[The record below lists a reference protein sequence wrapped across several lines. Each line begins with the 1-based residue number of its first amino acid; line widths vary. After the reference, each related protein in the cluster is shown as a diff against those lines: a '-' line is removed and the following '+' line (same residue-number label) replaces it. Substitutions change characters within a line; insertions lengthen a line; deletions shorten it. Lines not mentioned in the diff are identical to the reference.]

1 MLQPEYLMSVADPV
15 VEVYRQVETDIL
27 NDIVRRISKT
37 NTFTQTASWQLQRAK
52 EFGYFSGDVT
62 SILAKAT
69 NMSEK
74 EIKRIM
80 AESGAKA
87 LAFDDTIYKAA
98 GLTPIKLTESPALMA
113 MLLQG
118 TSDTL
123 QLLSNFTKTT
133 ANTANICFNNI
144 LDEAFLKILTGTF
157 DPITAIKTAIN
168 KIASQGINKIAYPSG
183 YEASTEVAVRRAVV
197 TGVNQATSKLQLER
211 ASEMGCDL
219 VEVTSHAGA
228 RPSHAVWQGQVYC
241 INGTTREYGNLA
253 EETGYG
259 EGDGLCGWNCYHSF
273 YPYFEGLS
281 TQAFVHDPSYEYL
294 GKSND
299 EMYDEQQKQRY
310 YERQIR
316 AAKKECEVYSAA
328 MNACDN
334 PQLKAEIQDNL
345 LKSSNKLRSRE
356 SKLNEFL
363 EKTGRTKDPTR
374 VYVGGWSRNDMTT
387 SKTKIA
393 REAREAKVIKS
404 PFVEGRDISGTWARR
419 PEQFAYEIED
429 VINAQGF
436 DGLPRVVSASEFEK
450 AVQESNIICQRIYNA
465 RSEEALRAYQEALY
479 RGDWY
484 VDCSEGGSAFGRG
497 MYCFCE
503 RGTAPT
509 VKMADGLMSYQD
521 YDRSIVETFTLDKAA
536 KTITFEELK
545 AITPEGMEP
554 TVFATL
560 KGYSAVT
567 DCGRRKYTVVLNR
580 TSCIFKEGAGI
591 QTGDMIQEY
600 YEKMHGWR

>member
-1 MLQPEYLMSVADPV
+1 MLKPEYLVSVADSV
-15 VEVYRQVETDIL
+15 VELYSEVERELTAD
-27 NDIVRRISKT
+27 VARRIVKT
-37 NTFTQTASWQLQRAK
+37 GKVTETAAWQIERGQQ
-52 EFGYFSGDVT
+52 FGFLTTDVT
-62 SILAKAT
+62 KTLQSSQTLGERQITKIAAEAA
-69 NMSEK
+69 EK
-74 EIKRIM
+74 
-80 AESGAKA
+80 G
-87 LAFDDTIYKAA
+87 LAFDNAIYAKA
-98 GLTPIKLTESPALMA
+98 GLNPLPISQSPALQSIV
-113 MLLQG
+113 LQG
-118 TSDTL
+118 MDDTKKL
-123 QLLSNFTKTT
+123 VRNFTKTL
-133 ANTANICFNNI
+133 ANDVQNAYIK
-144 LDEAFLKILTGTF
+144 LVDKAFLKTMTGAF
-157 DPITAIKTAIN
+157 DYSSAMRSAIQELVSKGVTKIT
-168 KIASQGINKIAYPSG
+168 YPSNSQISV
-183 YEASTEVAVRRAVV
+183 EAAVRRNVL
-197 TGVNQATSKLQLER
+197 TGINQAVAKLQLYR
-211 ASEMGCDL
+211 ADELGCQL

-228 RPSHAVWQGQVYC
+228 RPSHAEWQGKVYC
-241 INGTTREYGNLA
+241 ISGKHKHYGDFYR
-253 EETGYG
+253 ETGYG
-259 EGDGLCGWNCYHSF
+259 TGEGLCGWNCYHSF
-273 YPYFEGLS
+273 YPFFEGLS
-281 TQAFVHDPSYEYL
+281 TQAFVQDPSATFL
-294 GKSND
+294 GKSNVQ
-299 EMYDEQQKQRY
+299 MYEEQQKQRY

-316 AAKKECEVYSAA
+316 AAKKECEAYSAA
-328 MNACDN
+328 FNACTD
-334 PQLKAEIQDNL
+334 PKLKADLQNDL

-356 SKLNEFL
+356 SSLNAFL

-393 REAREAKVIKS
+393 REAREAKAIKS
-404 PFVEGRDISGTWARR
+404 PLVEGRDISGTWTRR
-419 PEQFAYEIED
+419 PDQFAYEIED

-465 RSEEALRAYQEALY
+465 RSEETLRAYQEALY
-479 RGDWY
+479 KGDWY

-545 AITPEGMEP
+545 TITPEGMEP

-591 QTGDMIQEY
+591 QTGDMIEEY